1 MVFDVADAAD
11 QIAVAFGK
19 VASQQVL
26 HKALKLGVEALWI
39 SRFSVDDLLVN
50 VHRVIIHERCVT
62 CMHLVD

>member
-50 VHRVIIHERCVT
+50 VHWIIIDEGSVAS
-62 CMHLVD
+62 MHLID